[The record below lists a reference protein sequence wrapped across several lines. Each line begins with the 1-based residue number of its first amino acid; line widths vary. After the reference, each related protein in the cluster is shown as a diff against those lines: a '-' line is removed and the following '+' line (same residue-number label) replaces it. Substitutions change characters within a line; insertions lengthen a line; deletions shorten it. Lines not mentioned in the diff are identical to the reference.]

1 MGQIFETIL
10 TQPLLSLLVFFYN
23 FIPGH
28 DLGVA
33 IILLTVVVRII
44 LFPFSRLSLKS
55 QKAMQ
60 EIQPKLDE
68 IKKKYA
74 GNKEGQAKVMMNLY
88 KENKVNPFS
97 SCLLL
102 LIQMPILI
110 AVFQVLRVGVAN
122 SSLNLIAFGFLNLTR
137 TNIFLALVTAVFQ
150 YFQMKTL
157 PTAKPEPVFVKKD
170 GAKDE
175 NMAAT
180 MNKQMKVMMPFLTLI
195 MGMTLP
201 SGLMLYWLV
210 GLLFSMLEQKLIVRH
225 ESPKIGL

>member
-60 EIQPKLDE
+60 EIQPKLEE

-74 GNKEGQAKVMMNLY
+74 GNREGQAKAMMNLY

-110 AVFQVLRVGVAN
+110 AVFQVLRVGVVD
-122 SSLNLIAFGFLNLTR
+122 SSLNLVAFGFLNLSQ
-137 TNIFLALVTAVFQ
+137 TNIFLAIVTAVFQ

-157 PTAKPEPVFVKKD
+157 PTAKPAPVFVKKD

-175 NMAAT
+175 NMAAM
-180 MNKQMKVMMPFLTLI
+180 MNKQMKVMMPFLTLV

-201 SGLMLYWLV
+201 SGLMLYWLI
-210 GLLFSMLEQKLIVRH
+210 GLFFSMLEQKLIISVK
-225 ESPKIGL
+225 P

>member
-1 MGQIFETIL
+1 MGQIFKTIL
-10 TQPLLSLLVFFYN
+10 TQPLLHLLVFFYN
-23 FIPGH
+23 FIPFH

-33 IILLTVVVRII
+33 IILLTIIIRLI

-55 QKAMQ
+55 QKALQ

-68 IKKKYA
+68 IKKKYV
-74 GNKEGQAKVMMNLY
+74 GNKEGQAKAMMDLY

-102 LIQMPILI
+102 LIQLPILL
-110 AVFQVLRVGVAN
+110 AVFQVLRVGVVD
-122 SSLNLIAFGFLNLTR
+122 SSLNPVAFGFLNLSQ

-175 NMAAT
+175 NVAAM

-210 GLLFSMLEQKLIVRH
+210 GLLFTMLEQKLIT
-225 ESPKIGL
+225 K